1 MSDTPTA
8 SRWRAL
14 VEAHAASGLPIREFA
29 QLHQVNASSLSWW
42 RSRLRERS
50 PSQPQAVPS
59 PAPAFAELT
68 VTAPT
73 PPPRCGVVLTL
84 ERVNVRVDVDL
95 KTDLVLLRQV
105 IEALA

>member
-14 VEAHAASGLPIREFA
+14 VEAHAASGIPIREFA
-29 QLHQVNASSLSWW
+29 RLHQVNASSLSWW

-73 PPPRCGVVLTL
+73 PPPRCGVFLTL

>member
-14 VEAHAASGLPIREFA
+14 VEAHAASGTPIREFA
-29 QLHQVNASSLSWW
+29 RLHQVNASSLSWW
-42 RSRLRERS
+42 RSRLRERN
-50 PSQPQAVPS
+50 PSQAQAVPS

-73 PPPRCGVVLTL
+73 PTPRCGVVLTL

-105 IEALA
+105 VEALA

>member
-14 VEAHAASGLPIREFA
+14 VEAHDAFGNPIREFA
-29 QLHQVNASSLSWW
+29 RLHQVNASSLSWW

-50 PSQPQAVPS
+50 PSQDQAVPR

-68 VTAPT
+68 VTAPAPT
-73 PPPRCGVVLTL
+73 PRCGVVLTL
-84 ERVNVRVDVDL
+84 ERVNVRVDVNL
-95 KTDLVLLRQV
+95 KTDLALLRQV
-105 IEALA
+105 VEALA

>member
-14 VEAHAASGLPIREFA
+14 VEAHAASGIPIRELA
-29 QLHQVNASSLSWW
+29 RLHQVNASSLSWW
-42 RSRLRERS
+42 RSRLRERN
-50 PSQPQAVPS
+50 PSQAQAVPS

-73 PPPRCGVVLTL
+73 PTPRCGVVLTL

-105 IEALA
+105 VEALA